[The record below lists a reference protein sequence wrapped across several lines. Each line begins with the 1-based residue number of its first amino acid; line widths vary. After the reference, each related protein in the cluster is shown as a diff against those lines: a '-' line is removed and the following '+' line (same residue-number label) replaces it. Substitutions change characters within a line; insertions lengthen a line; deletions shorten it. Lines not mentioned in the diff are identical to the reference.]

1 LERIAMN
8 IDTIVARLSPD
19 QKQIMNAANMLA
31 GRIFQGSHLDEWMS
45 LGAPLGV
52 LRHEAMTAVHAN
64 QPKGTAYNEFFTSL
78 IRRLM
83 PNCLDGSKVHPYV
96 AAVLW
101 LHEDEVRLAILADY
115 RAKLDK
121 NGHAHLNTPKAA
133 QNAVM
138 REQAKV
144 RAMAQQAER
153 DAVMTDL
160 ERDMAEQ
167 IRRDN
172 VKPTVSDQQIVD
184 GFMNRPIGTLVAL
197 MMGADEL
204 KMLELAQKILQ
215 DNDLNMTSAEA
226 KIRRMRKAKRDA
238 LKQPANE
245 EADER
250 A

>member
-1 LERIAMN
+1 MN
-8 IDTIVARLSPD
+8 IDSIVARLTAD
-19 QKQIMNAANMLA
+19 QKSIMESANTLA

-45 LGAPLGV
+45 LGVPLAT
-52 LRHEAMTAVHAN
+52 LRTEAMMAVHAN

-83 PNCLDGSKVHPYV
+83 PNCLDGSRVHPYV

-101 LHEDEVRLAILADY
+101 LHEDDVRLSILADY
-115 RAKLDK
+115 RGKLDR

-144 RAMAQQAER
+144 RAAAQQAER
-153 DAVMTDL
+153 DATMTDL
-160 ERDMAEQ
+160 ERDMADQ
-167 IRRDN
+167 MKRDN
-172 VKPTVSDQQIVD
+172 FKPTVSDQQIID
-184 GFMNRPIGTLVAL
+184 GFLNRGIATLVAL

-226 KIRRMRKAKRDA
+226 KIRRMKKAKRDA
-238 LKQPANE
+238 LKQPAE
-245 EADER
+245 DMAD
-250 A
+250 